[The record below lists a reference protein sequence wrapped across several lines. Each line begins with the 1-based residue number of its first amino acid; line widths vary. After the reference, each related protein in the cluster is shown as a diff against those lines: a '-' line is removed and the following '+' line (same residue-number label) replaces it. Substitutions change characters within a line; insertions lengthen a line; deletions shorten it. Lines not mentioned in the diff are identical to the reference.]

1 MCIRDRGW
9 ASMGG
14 EDLEKLDVTVDDEA
28 VYSDTRTTLEQAR
41 KTVSHAVNA
50 AMVGAYWE
58 IGRRIQ
64 ESPAYGCRKRR
75 ATYLVHERGGRRGM
89 ELAAA

>member
-1 MCIRDRGW
+1 
-9 ASMGG
+9 MGG

-50 AMVGAYWE
+50 AMVGAQGYYE
-58 IGRRIQ
+58 YQSGHL
-64 ESPAYGCRKRR
+64 AGMDLNAC
-75 ATYLVHERGGRRGM
+75 ATMPIEGDTVRMQG
-89 ELAAA
+89 